1 MIRNQLLHFFCIFNN
16 VYRFKTPEDSN
27 QNFELLD
34 LTIKAIQDDLG
45 AVVSWN
51 FTTSCGVGNY
61 KIMILDLN
69 RNIIINQTMDPNEI
83 FNNGHFEIKDQNEKL
98 ETCKS
103 YILKI
108 QPIEK
113 KVAKGLYDGLER
125 EFKYINIK
133 SLDYKFKE
141 GYNFKEGFI
150 KFHHNFDCIEVYDI
164 SIYQGEESVFQTS
177 AITTLG
183 DEITLDLRK
192 VLTNCDDYKL
202 KFHPKWI
209 HPSHS
214 NDKM

>member
-1 MIRNQLLHFFCIFNN
+1 MYFDNIN
-16 VYRFKTPEDSN
+16 RFKTPEDSN
-27 QNFELLD
+27 QNFELFD
-34 LTIKAIQDDLG
+34 LTIKATQDDLG

-51 FTTSCGVGNY
+51 FISSCGVGNY

-69 RNIIINQTMDPNEI
+69 RNIIINQTMDPDEI
-83 FNNGHFEIKDQNEKL
+83 FKNGQFEIKDQNEKL

-113 KVAKGLYDGLER
+113 KVTKGLYDGLER

-133 SLDYKFKE
+133 SLDYKFIRDGDFIE
-141 GYNFKEGFI
+141 GLIEFQ
-150 KFHHNFDCIEVYDI
+150 HNFDCIEVYDI
-164 SIYQGEESVFQTS
+164 SIYQGEEIVFQTS

-183 DEITLDLRK
+183 DEISVDLREE
-192 VLTNCDDYKL
+192 LTNCEKYKL
-202 KFHPKWI
+202 MFQPKWI

-214 NDKM
+214 DEKM